1 VRQRVSPE
9 MVADL
14 RLQDRGEVIAMTTAI
29 TDTAAGT
36 HRHAPKLS
44 PVGKTEVHTVS
55 YVTATTDTA
64 AWPCGIDGV
73 EDHQECQP
81 DRHTVGDITPTPQP
95 IPVALVDRNFRR
107 SVNRV
112 AIA

>member
-1 VRQRVSPE
+1 
-9 MVADL
+9 
-14 RLQDRGEVIAMTTAI
+14 MTAAI
-29 TDTAAGT
+29 TDTAAET
-36 HRHAPKLS
+36 HRHSPKLS
-44 PVGKTEVHTVS
+44 PVGRTEVDTVS